1 MQAGVRVSADKI
13 LTSAYY
19 KNIREMEVYR
29 YARDIST
36 VRLVNIETG
45 KTDYVP
51 KSEIREFWD
60 NLAEDDKIE
69 MAGWTYEQFLERLN
83 KAYCYYLKRN
93 NKVIAIGGTYPDDL
107 NICLWLLVIEK
118 TSKYPLTLI
127 RAVRKGVKKELRAY
141 PEPFDTVLAIPNSM
155 AIDHN
160 RFVERVLQMKVWG
173 SAGDNLIWIKDKK
186 GLLECV
192 SQ

>member
-1 MQAGVRVSADKI
+1 MQAGVNNFSKADKFQH
-13 LTSAYY
+13 
-19 KNIREMEVYR
+19 IRSMEEYR
-29 YARDIST
+29 YARDMST

-51 KSEIREFWD
+51 KTKVREFWD
-60 NLAEDDKIE
+60 NLADDDKIE

-93 NKVIAIGGTYPDDL
+93 NKIIAIGGTYPDDL
-107 NICLWLLVIEK
+107 IICLWLLVIEK

-127 RAVRKGVKKELRAY
+127 RAVRKGIKKELRAY

-186 GLLECV
+186 ELLECV

>member
-1 MQAGVRVSADKI
+1 MQAGVNNFSKADKFQH
-13 LTSAYY
+13 
-19 KNIREMEVYR
+19 IRSMEEYR
-29 YARDIST
+29 YARDMST

-51 KSEIREFWD
+51 KTKVREFWD
-60 NLAEDDKIE
+60 NLADDDKIE

-107 NICLWLLVIEK
+107 NICLWLLVTK
-118 TSKYPLTLI
+118 KVRKYPLTLI
-127 RAVRKGVKKELRAY
+127 RAVRKGIKKQLKIY
-141 PEPFDTVLAIPNSM
+141 PKPFDTVLALPDDQSITHHRFIEKVLDMEFSGKYFEM
-155 AIDHN
+155 KKVYKIDKQ
-160 RFVERVLQMKVWG
+160 E
-173 SAGDNLIWIKDKK
+173 
-186 GLLECV
+186 LLECV

>member
-1 MQAGVRVSADKI
+1 MLAGVRVSADKI

-51 KSEIREFWD
+51 KPEIREFWD
-60 NLAEDDKIE
+60 NLAEDDKTE

-107 NICLWLLVIEK
+107 NICLWLLVTEK
-118 TSKYPLTLI
+118 AGKYPLALI
-127 RAVRKGVKKELRAY
+127 KAVRKGIMKELKVY
-141 PEPFDTVLAIPNSM
+141 PKDMCNVAALPDDVSTTHHEFIEKVFNMTHLGNIDTKRLYVSNKW
-155 AIDHN
+155 
-160 RFVERVLQMKVWG
+160 E
-173 SAGDNLIWIKDKK
+173 
-186 GLLECV
+186 LLECV